1 MTASSLRTVSVA
13 ARTVL
18 VALMV
23 LATCTF
29 LPSQQ
34 ADAAVPCGTGGN
46 YFKGYIH
53 EPSAHADNFEGASG
67 YITNR
72 FADTCDSDTSSP
84 SPLNQTIGTNFTTA
98 WIMIADYTVTSW
110 SQVGVISGYDLNA
123 YFWAEVLR
131 ASPYEQYDRFV
142 SLNAIGYD
150 ERHAYFEKWLSY
162 CPPPTNG
169 PCEES
174 VIDST
179 RVTDTNFNPFTY
191 FNGGPGRIPK
201 WSPQYNG
208 EKTYQPSQIPGTAA
222 QPINFGSIGV
232 QLYSNNQFV
241 NEPCTLSISSP
252 VAASAGMNATDCHN
266 FSVWHTN

>member
-191 FNGGPGRIPK
+191 FNGGPGAHSEMESAVQRRKDLSTQPNTGHRCAAYQLR
-201 WSPQYNG
+201 QYRRAAIF
-208 EKTYQPSQIPGTAA
+208 EQPVRQRALHS
-222 QPINFGSIGV
+222 
-232 QLYSNNQFV
+232 
-241 NEPCTLSISSP
+241 
-252 VAASAGMNATDCHN
+252 
-266 FSVWHTN
+266 